1 MVNNELIRNLKIIG
15 IIALIIAVVAAVLY
29 LIYGLALVWQAIAA
43 GIITG
48 LLSILVIIFIV
59 VSIYLWVKN
68 LLLKRDLRKP
78 AELGAETLLKIISGC
93 PHFFF
98 SKSP

>member
-1 MVNNELIRNLKIIG
+1 MVNNELIRNLKIIV

-68 LLLKRDLRKP
+68 LLLKRDLKKNQIELGYCR
-78 AELGAETLLKIISGC
+78 AELNKIKNSIE
-93 PHFFF
+93 
-98 SKSP
+98 KDK

>member
-1 MVNNELIRNLKIIG
+1 MVNDELIRNLKIIA
-15 IIALIIAVVAAVLY
+15 IIALTIAIVAAVLY

-59 VSIYLWVKN
+59 ISIYLWVKN
-68 LLLKRDLRKP
+68 LLLKRDLKKNQIELGYCR
-78 AELGAETLLKIISGC
+78 AELNKIKNSIE
-93 PHFFF
+93 
-98 SKSP
+98 KDK

>member
-15 IIALIIAVVAAVLY
+15 IIALIIAVIAAVLY

-68 LLLKRDLRKP
+68 LLLKRDLRKNQMELGYCR
-78 AELGAETLLKIISGC
+78 AELNKIKNST
-93 PHFFF
+93 
-98 SKSP
+98 KKDY

>member
-15 IIALIIAVVAAVLY
+15 IIALIIVVVAAVLY

-68 LLLKRDLRKP
+68 LLLKRDLRKNQMELGYCR
-78 AELGAETLLKIISGC
+78 AELNKIKNST
-93 PHFFF
+93 
-98 SKSP
+98 KKDY